1 MANFF
6 LVVESNLLK
15 IRLVVNLLIFYEHSF
30 ILNGVELLLSIEL

>member
-30 ILNGVELLLSIEL
+30 ILNGA